1 MKVNES
7 KTDLCLF
14 HRGDSAPITLN
25 LYGKTIKS
33 NKSINILG
41 VIFDSKLQWAEHV
54 AHALKK
60 SMKALNAIRLIKRFF
75 THKELLGL
83 ITSNF
88 FSILYY
94 NAEIWQLPSL
104 KSTLKQKLL
113 SASARAL
120 RVSTKVIDFYQS
132 FNMLHTSC
140 KRALPE
146 MFMKYKL
153 ALCLY
158 KLYNESFNSIE
169 FAQLNFNQVLTG
181 RQENFKI
188 IRNNVYKVGLNSL
201 SNRLHFINDQIP
213 LNWLNCS
220 FGTYK
225 IRCKS
230 LFLSF

>member
-1 MKVNES
+1 MFKTEITFLPVNNS
-7 KTDLCLF
+7 LTLTIRRGGWNLPHKF
-14 HRGDSAPITLN
+14 HLYLITL
-25 LYGKTIKS
+25 
-33 NKSINILG
+33 
-41 VIFDSKLQWAEHV
+41 VFRVW
-54 AHALKK
+54 
-60 SMKALNAIRLIKRFF
+60 
-75 THKELLGL
+75 
-83 ITSNF
+83 
-88 FSILYY
+88 
-94 NAEIWQLPSL
+94 
-104 KSTLKQKLL
+104 
-113 SASARAL
+113 L

-132 FNMLHTSC
+132 FNMLHMSC

>member
-1 MKVNES
+1 M
-7 KTDLCLF
+7 
-14 HRGDSAPITLN
+14 
-25 LYGKTIKS
+25 
-33 NKSINILG
+33 
-41 VIFDSKLQWAEHV
+41 
-54 AHALKK
+54 
-60 SMKALNAIRLIKRFF
+60 
-75 THKELLGL
+75 
-83 ITSNF
+83 
-88 FSILYY
+88 
-94 NAEIWQLPSL
+94 PSL